1 MLQSDAVN
9 NNLAHYGAAPK
20 HTGQQNKKVDG
31 RTRRKKPERSGTT
44 FLRKIEIRNRPKSI
58 QHMKDYFEDLLPEW
72 LIRIESETVTTF
84 SPHDRYYRDPQSDG
98 DYVWRPLDIIPQ
110 CNAEN
115 EPTYGIYY
123 TLVNSMDYLQRL
135 IIRTEQCCSETAEKM
150 RKMLLKLQDRFQ
162 PLSLYM
168 ELTEKYDD
176 SSLLSYTP
184 LDLTLETKDIDFSAF
199 DLFFPRDSLAFDIEE
214 LPDMFVHVLF
224 CRFWGEKDKI
234 EVPFDSQIDRKLI
247 DILTKAQPS
256 PCKGR
261 SLATIISNAWS
272 DKTGGNIIF
281 DSILRI
287 IFGGLLGVYDHCTVL
302 PNFRFRRILYYWFCF
317 SRHDRNALADWISQ
331 NKTLITYILR
341 EFLFFS
347 IMQCSPLNDFMEKT
361 YYWYS
366 MRRNAY
372 DAMDDVRR
380 YLNGTLLGPT
390 MIPVDG
396 SLLEEESCIFL
407 EANHIAGKYTFW
419 FEKKLSPEDPRNTN
433 MSLFLSIEDMLAEYN
448 RRNLKYC
455 PRHIETS
462 LVEKMDTVIAM
473 VDIETALKRRRETKG
488 SEEIISD
495 EDLLKEIAAGI
506 SSDSEL
512 ITDYER
518 QYVERVVTECHD
530 PINPI
535 SYEWLAA
542 VFDVS
547 LYDSI
552 MPLKEAETLYKYET
566 DRTALKKVMQDIM
579 NTSPRD
585 YEFLKTFFLA
595 MHKVNGIQIY
605 DLPAN
610 LGLKQIQKY
619 REVYGLEPEQE
630 LPESA
635 GTYYVCP
642 NCSRIKA
649 PIIPAG
655 SDAMHRQNEHSLCS
669 QNIAYD
675 ILDEL
680 MYCKKIQTK
689 KSNPK
694 KNVQHQGLLDM
705 VTKAKTTEMKR
716 IKKICRDERRK
727 IPARVCPHTQLKKVN
742 LIGRLLCT
750 RADGPVMVCPECV
763 VLTTLYREGFKN
775 PEGAFSCGCVL
786 TKIQEPTVVRRC
798 IMCDPEKPQKDPPIH
813 SHLVYNDEITPG
825 TVKYLPFCKKHP
837 CSWIE
842 KWNIILP
849 LSTIRKA
856 YDGHWTSIV
865 IDRNTGD
872 RIFLD
877 RKDNTYSHQGKRG

>member
-1 MLQSDAVN
+1 MSQSGAD

-20 HTGQQNKKVDG
+20 HTGQPKKKVDG

-44 FLRKIEIRNRPKSI
+44 FLRKIKIHNPPEAMR
-58 QHMKDYFEDLLPEW
+58 HLKDYFEDLLPEW
-72 LIRIESETVTTF
+72 LIRIESETLITF
-84 SPHDRYYRDPQSDG
+84 SPHEDYYRDPQSG
-98 DYVWRPLDIIPQ
+98 DYIWRPLDITVED
-110 CNAEN
+110 AEDSGL
-115 EPTYGIYY
+115 TYGIYY

-135 IIRTEQCCSETAEKM
+135 IIRTERCNSEKAEKM
-150 RKMLLKLQDRFQ
+150 RKMMLKLQDRFQ

-176 SSLLSYTP
+176 SSLLDASFE
-184 LDLTLETKDIDFSAF
+184 LTEEDDYSAF
-199 DLFFPRDSLAFDIEE
+199 DLFFPRDSLSFDIEE
-214 LPDMFVHVLF
+214 LPDMFVHVLY

-234 EVPFDSQIDRKLI
+234 EVPFDSPIDRKLI

-272 DKTGGNIIF
+272 DKTGGSIIF

-302 PNFRFRRILYYWFCF
+302 PNFRVRRILYHWFSF
-317 SRHDRNALADWISQ
+317 SSHDRNIMADWISQ

-366 MRRNAY
+366 MRRNAC
-372 DAMDDVRR
+372 DAMDNVRK
-380 YLNGTLLGPT
+380 YLNSALLGPT
-390 MIPVDG
+390 MIPAGDC
-396 SLLEEESCIFL
+396 SSIFEESCVFL
-407 EANHIAGKYTFW
+407 EANHIAGKYEFW
-419 FEKKLSPEDPRNTN
+419 FEKKLSPEDPRSTN
-433 MSLFLSIEDMLAEYN
+433 ISLFLSIEDTLAEYN

-462 LVEKMDTVIAM
+462 FVEKMDTVIAM
-473 VDIETALKRRRETKG
+473 VDIETALKRRRENKG
-488 SEEIISD
+488 DKIQETISD

-512 ITDYER
+512 ITEYER
-518 QYVERVVTECHD
+518 EYVERLVTECHD

-542 VFDVS
+542 IFDVS

-566 DRTALKKVMQDIM
+566 DRTALKKVMQEIM

-595 MHKVNGIQIY
+595 MHKVNGIAIY
-605 DLPAN
+605 DLPAT

-619 REVYGLEPEQE
+619 REVYGLEPGQE

-649 PIIPAG
+649 PVIPAG
-655 SDAMHRQNEHSLCS
+655 SDAIHRQNEHSLCS

-675 ILDEL
+675 ILDEM
-680 MYCKKIQTK
+680 MYCKKIQNK
-689 KSNPK
+689 KASPK
-694 KNVQHQGLLDM
+694 KNTQNQGLLDM

-727 IPARVCPHTQLKKVN
+727 IPMRVCPHTQLKEVN

-750 RADGPVMVCPECV
+750 RADGPIMVCPECI

-775 PEGAFSCGCVL
+775 PQGTFSCGCIL
-786 TKIQEPTVVRRC
+786 TKSQEPPNVRRC
-798 IMCDPEKPQKDPPIH
+798 IMCDPNKPQKEPPIH
-813 SHLVYNDEITPG
+813 SHLVYNDEIIPT
-825 TVKYLPFCKKHP
+825 TVKYLPFCKKHA

-842 KWNIILP
+842 RWNIILP

-865 IDRNTGD
+865 IDRSTGE
-872 RIFLD
+872 RMFLD
-877 RKDNTYSHQGKRG
+877 KKDNKYSHQGKRR